1 MNSITTRKA
10 VSEQRSI
17 WGRQWSYDFREITEA
32 FDEKAVSCQIQS
44 LEKRYASL
52 CQGWTQPRNS
62 EWICRHYLAAKMIM
76 AATIQINSLEFAD
89 EVNLRV
95 VGPYLRYY
103 AIFSLMRA
111 VVFTLPE
118 QDWRDGLLA
127 TMSHKKVLSV
137 VSDYLR
143 YFDPVWAGEI
153 VNSIMHLRHEREL
166 ISYWHPSS
174 GDSQLSASKDIVK
187 LATILSELAQFNSE
201 ILERA
206 ILKKADRKAFV
217 FLDEYSERLSRAEL
231 VGHMHVDWDDA
242 YRINYLARKYPAPA
256 NICHMITEGHV
267 DDLMIG
273 WRAEEPD
280 ESKFDPDAG
289 KLVIF
294 DLP

>member
-1 MNSITTRKA
+1 LNSITTRKA
-10 VSEQRSI
+10 LSERRPI
-17 WGRQWSYDFREITEA
+17 WGRQWWYDFREIA
-32 FDEKAVSCQIQS
+32 QVFDENAVSTQIKS
-44 LEKRYASL
+44 LEKRYAAL
-52 CQGWTQPRNS
+52 CRDWTESRNS
-62 EWICRHYLAAKMIM
+62 EWICRIYLSAKMIM
-76 AATIQINSLEFAD
+76 AATIQINSLEFA
-89 EVNLRV
+89 ETANLRV

-103 AIFSLMRA
+103 AIFSLMRSI
-111 VVFTLPE
+111 VFTLPE
-118 QDWRDGLLA
+118 QQWNDGSLA
-127 TMSHKKVLSV
+127 TLSHKKVLSLV
-137 VSDYLR
+137 FDYLR
-143 YFDPVWAGEI
+143 YFDSDWARG
-153 VNSIMHLRHEREL
+153 VLHSIMHLRHEREL

-174 GDSQLSASKDIVK
+174 GDGQLAAPKDIIR

-217 FLDEYSERLSRAEL
+217 FLDEYAERLSQAEL

-242 YRINYLARKYPAPA
+242 YRLDYLARKYPVPT

-273 WRAEEPD
+273 WCADEPD
-280 ESKFDPDAG
+280 ESKFDPDDG